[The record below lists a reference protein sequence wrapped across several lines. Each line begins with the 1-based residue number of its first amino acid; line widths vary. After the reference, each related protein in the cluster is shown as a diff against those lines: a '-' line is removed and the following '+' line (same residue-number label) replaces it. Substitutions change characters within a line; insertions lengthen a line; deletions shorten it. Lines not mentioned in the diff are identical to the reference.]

1 MTKNEEILIEDWIKY
16 HGFLFG
22 FQNIHIIDGSDN
34 QQVLDIYEKY
44 RQKGLNVHYS
54 NANLNEMKDVLNDL
68 MHKHKGENNFLIK
81 LDTDEFLAHI
91 SPYVF
96 KFLQMGYF
104 LGNKLRRGT
113 TNFNRIMHNKYVN
126 FLYAR
131 HRLRSDG
138 FEKIFGNLPITGQK
152 YKTSFT
158 AISVPANND
167 IKRPCREITSFKPI
181 QFSHFKS
188 FFHSESF
195 RSVDLGGHN
204 GVTTNNEGVIDTPLT
219 VIHFH
224 SISIKDTL
232 RRARQVLISHKYID
246 EDDDIERCKNKLLKL
261 LESNHRR
268 NSFHRINWYLAYIDS
283 IQNNTFLPHALP
295 IHCLYQ
301 STNSVIKID
310 LVKDTLA
317 AINQMDDG

>member
-195 RSVDLGGHN
+195 RSVDLGGHQ
-204 GVTTNNEGVIDTPLT
+204 GITTNNEGLIDTPLT
-219 VIHFH
+219 VIHYH
-224 SISIKDTL
+224 EISTKDSL

-261 LESNHRR
+261 MDSKRR
-268 NSFHRINWYLAYIDS
+268 PNSHHRITWYLAYIDS
-283 IQNNTFLPHALP
+283 IQNNTFLSHAWP
-295 IHCLYQ
+295 THVPYQ
-301 STNSVIKID
+301 STNSVIKIG

-317 AINQMDDG
+317 AISQMDNG